1 MFPQALL
8 PGSTAVSGWN
18 GKPPLPPIHSSP
30 GLTVLF
36 RFFRLS
42 DHKPVLCGST
52 TLTRCMMTAA
62 FPRGPRRFSSV
73 LVLLLLCSSIVPMC
87 AGSAPGNPSTVIT
100 PGIGL
105 NTTNLSLTRVEDIP
119 EFTVTPTPL
128 DLFYAELDAET
139 LPGPR
144 YMGFGP
150 SVIGISI
157 DPRLLAACFA
167 VALIALVIWFVSF
180 RNRVDEKKD

>member
-1 MFPQALL
+1 M
-8 PGSTAVSGWN
+8 
-18 GKPPLPPIHSSP
+18 
-30 GLTVLF
+30 
-36 RFFRLS
+36 
-42 DHKPVLCGST
+42 
-52 TLTRCMMTAA
+52 
-62 FPRGPRRFSSV
+62 
-73 LVLLLLCSSIVPMC
+73 
-87 AGSAPGNPSTVIT
+87 IT

-105 NTTNLSLTRVEDIP
+105 NTNNLSLTRGEDIP

-128 DLFYAELDAET
+128 DLFHAELDVET

-157 DPRLLAACFA
+157 DPRLLAVCFA